1 MASLDDVVAAARE
14 VRAVTGGTVLVSL
27 GADGALLLSPAGGW
41 YAEAPSIAPVNT
53 TGAGDALL
61 AGYLVDDTAEP
72 PAAGVR
78 RLDRCLRLPG
88 QGDRGPADVLVDLA
102 GVRVRPSDR
111 LTPAAGG
118 ADINRASD
126 VTVRAARLP
135 FLPYMTATKV
145 AKR

>member
-1 MASLDDVVAAARE
+1 LDDVIAAARE

-72 PAAGVR
+72 PARLAYAVSIGVSA
-78 RLDRCLRLPG
+78 CLAKGTADLP
-88 QGDRGPADVLVDLA
+88 DVLVDPA
-102 GVRVRPSDR
+102 GVRVRP
-111 LTPAAGG
+111 LTG
-118 ADINRASD
+118 
-126 VTVRAARLP
+126 
-135 FLPYMTATKV
+135 
-145 AKR
+145 